1 MKKRL
6 TLTEHLQSVIRE
18 LKTDRKYLLPKDD
31 DETYENISTYI
42 NEKVEEDPHNILV
55 ASKLVRDKFKTV
67 IIGEIVAE
75 MSDDE
80 DYQNENINKQANKK
94 ITEHINKWL
103 VQKMNKNE

>member
-18 LKTDRKYLLPKDD
+18 LKTDRKYLLPKYE
-31 DETYENISTYI
+31 DETYVNIAKYI
-42 NEKVEEDPHNILV
+42 TEKVEEDPHNILV
-55 ASKLVRDKFKTV
+55 ASKLVRDKFKTI
-67 IIGEIVAE
+67 IIGEIMVE
-75 MSDDE
+75 MSEDA
-80 DYQNENINKQANKK
+80 DYQNENINKQVNKK

>member
-18 LKTDRKYLLPKDD
+18 LKTDRKYLLTKDE
-31 DETYENISTYI
+31 DETYGNIATYI

-55 ASKLVRDKFKTV
+55 ASKLVRDKFKTI
-67 IIGEIVAE
+67 IIGEIMVE
-75 MSDDE
+75 MSEDE
-80 DYQNENINKQANKK
+80 DYQNENINKQVNKK